1 MLPVLLRIRGKHH
14 DFTLLQVTIDGVD
27 IRDLDLAWFRSQ
39 LGVVSQEPVLFAGSV
54 AENIKLGALD
64 ATQDEI
70 EEAAKLA
77 RVHDFVCKLPE
88 VRYMYSKHDDY
99 FLACSKRFLKRYRVE
114 HRLVLLS

>member
-1 MLPVLLRIRGKHH
+1 M
-14 DFTLLQVTIDGVD
+14 D

-88 VRYMYSKHDDY
+88 VRYLYSETRRIFFGVFKGI
-99 FLACSKRFLKRYRVE
+99 FKAIQGRFISRVTVL
-114 HRLVLLS
+114 RLSFFC

>member
-1 MLPVLLRIRGKHH
+1 M
-14 DFTLLQVTIDGVD
+14 D

-88 VRYMYSKHDDY
+88 VRYLYSETRRLFFGDFRKDISLSHVSCY
-99 FLACSKRFLKRYRVE
+99 HFKIKLFLIAKY
-114 HRLVLLS
+114 HR